1 MNINRYLLLRVKVF
15 FAAILMAML
24 SACSSQGSSYTLV
37 GAPEDSS
44 IPAAKRVS
52 AKIVIPEGL
61 DRKEVKATLERAARE
76 VSDKTNADAAIIFA
90 YRPGDPKEGMFTVG
104 TAVYAP
110 GGKWESATSKES
122 KAITTEL
129 GELNFSPKKQ
139 LPANS
144 EIVTLKNAYSDYV
157 AVSNEFESWNDGN
170 TIARVN
176 NGTKA
181 DILEVRKYSVGGQE
195 LVRFRVRIQ
204 SNTHTEGWVHS
215 FDAGYK

>member
-1 MNINRYLLLRVKVF
+1 MNINKYLLLRVKVL
-15 FAAILMAML
+15 FAAILLAVL
-24 SACSSQGSSYTLV
+24 SACSTKGSSYTMV

-61 DRKEVKATLERAARE
+61 DRKEVIATLERAARE
-76 VSDKTNADAAIIFA
+76 VSDKTNADAAIVFA
-90 YRPGDPKEGMFTVG
+90 YRPGDPTDGMFTVG
-104 TAVYAP
+104 TSVYAP
-110 GGKWESATSKES
+110 GGKWESATSNES
-122 KAITTEL
+122 KTITTKL
-129 GELNFSPKKQ
+129 GELYFSPKKQ

-144 EIVTLKNAYSDYV
+144 EIVTLKNANSDYV

-170 TIARVN
+170 IIARVN

-181 DILEVRKYSVGGQE
+181 DILEIRKYSVGGQE

-204 SNTHTEGWVHS
+204 SNTPTEGWVFS